1 METYAPFKEKLLK
14 RQNNLCS
21 YCSKPLYLT
30 ELGKTMYNEL
40 HIHHIK
46 PISKGGSTK
55 NITNMVII
63 HSWCHKDIH
72 SKEE

>member
-1 METYAPFKEKLLK
+1 METNSPFKEKLLK
-14 RQNNLCS
+14 RQDNLCGH
-21 YCSKPLYLT
+21 CSKPLYFM
-30 ELGKTMYNEL
+30 ESDKIMYNEL

-46 PISKGGSTK
+46 PVSKGGSTK

-72 SKEE
+72 SKEQ